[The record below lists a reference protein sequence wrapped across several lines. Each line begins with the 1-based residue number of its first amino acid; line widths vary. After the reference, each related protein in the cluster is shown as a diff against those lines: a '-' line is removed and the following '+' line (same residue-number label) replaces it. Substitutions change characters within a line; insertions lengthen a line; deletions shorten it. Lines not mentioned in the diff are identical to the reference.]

1 MNMAT
6 PGKLR
11 DVVAEAFGLSV
22 QLQMVDVH
30 LRNLR
35 EAGLIAKAKRGRGA
49 AEVGP
54 DDAANLII
62 ALAGSAYVKD
72 SVTAVE
78 KFGSLTPDPAS
89 FTILGERNLE
99 RRFYGYPGLELRRA
113 HSFADAVQET
123 LRLLCSDRFFPE
135 PHWTSQKKE
144 RQYISMRFYL
154 PYAAASIHFGFERQ
168 YHFNQTYGSLPLPE
182 PRSAWD
188 LRAIR
193 CKGRLLNLRVV
204 DLDALSKIA
213 EIFREKNELP

>member
-1 MNMAT
+1 MSMAT

-11 DVVAEAFGLSV
+11 DVVAEAFGLSD

-54 DDAANLII
+54 NDASNLVI

-72 SVTAVE
+72 SVMAVN
-78 KFGSLTPDPAS
+78 KLGSLAPDPAS
-89 FTILGERNLE
+89 YTILGERNLE
-99 RRFYGYPGLELRRA
+99 RRFYGLPGLELRRA

-123 LRLLCSDRFFPE
+123 LRLLSCDSFFPE
-135 PHWTSQKKE
+135 PSWTVSRE

-154 PYAAASIHFGFERQ
+154 PYAAASIHFGFESQ

-188 LRAIR
+188 LRAFR
-193 CKGRLLNLRVV
+193 CNGQLLNLRVV

-213 EIFREKNELP
+213 KIFRVENEPS

>member
-1 MNMAT
+1 MIMAT

-11 DVVAEAFGLSV
+11 DVVAEAFGLSD

-35 EAGLIAKAKRGRGA
+35 ESGLIAKAKRGRGA

-54 DDAANLII
+54 DDASNLII

-72 SVTAVE
+72 SVIAVE

-89 FTILGERNLE
+89 FTILGERKLE
-99 RRFYGYPGLELRRA
+99 RRFYGYPGLGLRLDQNFSNA
-113 HSFADAVQET
+113 IQET

-135 PHWTSQKKE
+135 PRWDAPKQ
-144 RQYISMRFYL
+144 RQYISVRFYL
-154 PYAAASIHFGFERQ
+154 PYAAASIHFGFERY
-168 YHFNQTYGSLPLPE
+168 YHFNLTYGSLPLPE

-188 LRAIR
+188 LRAFR
-193 CKGRLLNLRVV
+193 CNGRLLNLCVV

-213 EIFREKNELP
+213 EIFRVKNEPS

>member
-1 MNMAT
+1 MSMAT
-6 PGKLR
+6 PGRLR
-11 DVVAEAFGLSV
+11 DVVAEAFGLSD

-72 SVTAVE
+72 SVMAV
-78 KFGSLTPDPAS
+78 KKLGSLTADPFS
-89 FTILGERNLE
+89 FSILGESNLE
-99 RRFYGYPGLELRRA
+99 RRFYGFPGLELRRD
-113 HSFADAVQET
+113 HTFADAIQET

-135 PHWTSQKKE
+135 PQWHSSKE

-154 PYAAASIHFGFERQ
+154 PYVAASIHFGFERQ

-182 PRSAWD
+182 SRSAWD
-188 LRAIR
+188 LRAFR
-193 CKGRLLNLRVV
+193 CKGQLLNLRVV

-213 EIFREKNELP
+213 EIFREKNELS

>member
-1 MNMAT
+1 MIMAT

-11 DVVAEAFGLSV
+11 DIVAEAFGLSD

-54 DDAANLII
+54 DDASNLII

-72 SVTAVE
+72 SVMAVE
-78 KFGSLTPDPAS
+78 KLGSLTADPAS

-99 RRFYGYPGLELRRA
+99 SRYYGLPGLELRRD
-113 HSFADAVQET
+113 HSFADAIQET
-123 LRLLCSDRFFPE
+123 LRLLCSDSFFPE
-135 PHWTSQKKE
+135 SRRGASKQ

-154 PYAAASIHFGFERQ
+154 PYRAASIHFGVERQ
-168 YHFNQTYGSLPLPE
+168 YHFNQTYGSLPVPE

-188 LRAIR
+188 LRAFR
-193 CKGRLLNLRVV
+193 CNGQLLNVSVV
-204 DLDALSKIA
+204 DLDALSTIA
-213 EIFREKNELP
+213 EIFRVENELS

>member
-1 MNMAT
+1 MVMAT

-11 DVVAEAFGLSV
+11 DVVAEAFGLSD

-54 DDAANLII
+54 DDASNLII

-72 SVTAVE
+72 SVMAVD
-78 KFGSLTPDPAS
+78 KIGSLTPDPAS

-99 RRFYGYPGLELRRA
+99 RRFYGSPGLELRRA

-135 PHWTSQKKE
+135 PRWAASKQ

-168 YHFNQTYGSLPLPE
+168 YHVNQTYGSLPLPE

-188 LRAIR
+188 LRAFR
-193 CKGRLLNLRVV
+193 CNGQLLNLRVV

-213 EIFREKNELP
+213 EIFRVENELS

>member
-1 MNMAT
+1 MSMAT

-11 DVVAEAFGLSV
+11 DVVAEAFGLSD

-54 DDAANLII
+54 DDASNLII

-72 SVTAVE
+72 SVIAVD
-78 KFGSLTPDPAS
+78 KLGSLTPDPAS

-99 RRFYGYPGLELRRA
+99 RRFNGLPGLELGRS
-113 HSFADAVQET
+113 HSFADALRET
-123 LRLLCSDRFFPE
+123 LRLLSCDRFFPE
-135 PHWTSQKKE
+135 PRWSAPKQ

-154 PYAAASIHFGFERQ
+154 PCAAASIHFGFERQ

-188 LRAIR
+188 LRAFR
-193 CKGRLLNLRVV
+193 SKGQLLSLRVV

-213 EIFREKNELP
+213 QIFRVKN

>member
-11 DVVAEAFGLSV
+11 DVVAEAFGLSD

-54 DDAANLII
+54 DDASNLII

-72 SVTAVE
+72 SVMAVE
-78 KFGSLTPDPAS
+78 KLGSLTPDPAS

-99 RRFYGYPGLELRRA
+99 RRFSGLPGLELGRA
-113 HSFADAVQET
+113 HSFADAIQQT
-123 LRLLCSDRFFPE
+123 LRLLACDSFFPE
-135 PHWTSQKKE
+135 PRWAASKE

-182 PRSAWD
+182 PRSSWD
-188 LRAIR
+188 LRAFR
-193 CKGRLLNLRVV
+193 CNGQLLNLRVV

-213 EIFREKNELP
+213 KIFRVENELS